1 MHDDRFHW
9 EADKPCEGFTITFK
23 KGREQEFARIY
34 INIKMS
40 KSVEKLKFSMS
51 IQNLQGGYMKQKCN
65 CFSWG
70 ITPEISW
77 LAYSFYSVYT

>member
-1 MHDDRFHW
+1 MHDDRFNW

-40 KSVEKLKFSMS
+40 KSVEKLQLSMS
-51 IQNLQGGYMKQKCN
+51 IQNLQGGYMMFFMGDN
-65 CFSWG
+65 SW
-70 ITPEISW
+70 
-77 LAYSFYSVYT
+77 Y

>member
-1 MHDDRFHW
+1 MHDDRFNW

-51 IQNLQGGYMKQKCN
+51 IQNLQPWRLHETEMQLFFMGDN
-65 CFSWG
+65 S
-70 ITPEISW
+70 
-77 LAYSFYSVYT
+77 